1 MPTKKTLLLALLPSF
16 ALAQVPDSTKT
27 LPLGEVIIQEN
38 RLELPFS
45 QQNRNIQILDQSI
58 IKNMPVRSVNELLSY
73 VSGLDVRQRGPQGVQ
88 TDVSIDGG
96 TFDQT
101 LVLINGI
108 KVSDPQTGHNMMN
121 LPINPDAIERIEVLR
136 GSAARIYGI
145 NALTGAIN
153 IVTKKVYNTGL
164 SAHLFS
170 GSSLEK
176 DESNGKTFAS
186 YGVRAIGTLNAENS
200 GHLLSLSREAGNGYR
215 YNTAFKT
222 NKALYQGNFTTKSQ
236 NELQVMAGFVDND
249 FGANGYYAAPGDRE
263 SQEIVQTGLASVA
276 YSAKITNRW
285 TLKPRVSYRYNEDD
299 YRYIRTDLSRFRNQ
313 HTTHVMTAE
322 VNNTFNTGIGVFGL
336 GIEGRGEKIN
346 STNLGKRDRTNFGV
360 SGEYK
365 FDGIENLLLNL
376 GTYLNYNS
384 DFGWQLFPGFDAGY
398 SITRNWKVFTNVG
411 TGQRLPTYTD
421 LYYRGPTNIGNAD
434 LVAEDA
440 FFTEAGIRFNNAR
453 TSMTASYFYR
463 KVDGFIDWVKAN
475 VTDPWQPQN
484 FRSLNT
490 NGYTLSADYRI
501 FKKTTS
507 GPSMLARVGYTHLD
521 PKRETDANRISRY
534 ALESLRNQLTGNLN
548 MGLYNGLSVS
558 VGAKYAQRINYKD
571 YTTVDAR
578 LSFERAQY
586 NIYIDS
592 SNLTDASYREA
603 GAVPM
608 PGRWYTIGMRVNF
621 AK

>member
-1 MPTKKTLLLALLPSF
+1 MPTKKALLLALLPSL
-16 ALAQVPDSTKT
+16 AIAQVPDSTKT

-38 RLELPFS
+38 RIELPFS

-101 LVLINGI
+101 LVLVNGV

-121 LPINPDAIERIEVLR
+121 LPLNPDAIERIEVLR

-153 IVTKKVYNTGL
+153 IVTKKAYSTGL
-164 SAHLFS
+164 SGHLFS
-170 GSSLEK
+170 GSSFRE

-215 YNTAFKT
+215 YNTAFKN
-222 NKALYQGNFTTKSQ
+222 NKAFYQGNFTTKSQ
-236 NELQVMAGFVDND
+236 NEVQVMAGFVDND

-263 SQEIVQTGLASVA
+263 SQEIVQTGLASVG
-276 YSAKITNRW
+276 YSARLSNRW
-285 TLKPRVSYRYNEDD
+285 TFKPRLSYRYNEDD

-313 HTTHVMTAE
+313 HTTHVLTAE
-322 VNNTFNTGIGVFGL
+322 VNNTFDTGIGVFGL
-336 GIEGRGEKIN
+336 GFEGRGEKIN
-346 STNLGKRDRTNFGV
+346 STNLGKRDRTNFGI

-398 SITRNWKVFTNVG
+398 SITPNWKVFTNVG

-440 FFTEAGIRFNNAR
+440 FFTEAGLRFNNTK
-453 TSMTASYFYR
+453 TSMTASYFHR
-463 KVDGFIDWVKAN
+463 KVNGFIDWVKTN

-490 NGYTLSADYRI
+490 NGITLSADYRI
-501 FKKTTS
+501 FEKTTS
-507 GPSMLARVGYTHLD
+507 RPSLLIRGAYTYLD
-521 PKRETDANRISRY
+521 PNRETDANRISRY
-534 ALESLRNQLTGNLN
+534 ALESLRNQLTGNLDL
-548 MGLYNGLSVS
+548 GLYNGFSVS

-578 LSFERAQY
+578 LSFERKQY
-586 NIYIDS
+586 NFYIDS
-592 SNLTDASYREA
+592 SNLTDASYMEA

-608 PGRWYTIGMRVNF
+608 PGRWYTLGMRF
-621 AK
+621 SIAQ